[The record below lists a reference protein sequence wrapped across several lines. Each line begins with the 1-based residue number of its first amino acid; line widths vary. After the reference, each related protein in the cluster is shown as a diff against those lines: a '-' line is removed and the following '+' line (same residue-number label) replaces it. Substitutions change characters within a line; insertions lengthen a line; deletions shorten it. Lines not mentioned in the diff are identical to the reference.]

1 MKTLTTNQIDTITE
15 AAYDAD
21 VELRSY
27 SGRAMFGSQCIG
39 VSSDSESGA
48 ALFLVAVAKEDADL
62 AESLA
67 RNLRSDSLG
76 RGIITYFPSFASVVD
91 EDDEDEDDE

>member
-39 VSSDSESGA
+39 VSSDGESGP
-48 ALFLVAVAKEDADL
+48 ALFLVAIAKEDAEL

-67 RNLRSDSLG
+67 RNLRTDSLG
-76 RGIITYFPSFASVVD
+76 HGIIAYFPSFASVVD
-91 EDDEDEDDE
+91 EDDEDDE